1 MQDLATKFANLTI
14 QSDFIFKKVMSRKR
28 ICKHLLEELLQI
40 EIADINYIE
49 AEKTIDPD
57 YSSRGIRLDIIVADD
72 KNTHYNLEMQ
82 VKNNKN
88 PDTDTYVLPKR
99 SRYYQ
104 ALLDFDLLQKGQPY
118 DLLPPTFIIF
128 ICVFDFFEQDNYVY
142 TFKKCC
148 LENRELELP
157 DEATTM
163 ILNTK
168 GTHGDISKDIKSF
181 YDYVNNHIVTT
192 DFTKQIDDEISYLKL
207 DTKVRREYMLME
219 ARLLDERREGEA
231 VGIAKGKE
239 IGFPGTGER
248 TFWDSGNAG
257 AAAANNVL
265 TEKSTD
271 MVKSGTYSAKLTSK
285 LCGMLGFNKFAAGNL
300 FAGTYV
306 KTDGTDGVLSFGREY
321 DGSHPTKMRVHVN
334 YRPAPGSGE
343 GANSSYIGNGVSDQ
357 AQIYVALSTEPV
369 SIETKK
375 AAKLFN
381 KDDACI
387 LAYGERTFDT
397 AFGPDGALE
406 QVDIPFEYYEKAKTT
421 GAKYLII
428 VCSASKFGDYFSGGP
443 GSVMYLDDF
452 ELVYEQ

>member
-1 MQDLATKFANLTI
+1 MQDLATKFENLTI

-40 EIADINYIE
+40 EIADINYLE
-49 AEKTIDPD
+49 AEKTLEPE
-57 YSSRGIRLDIIVADD
+57 YTSRGIRLDIIVADD

-88 PDTDTYVLPKR
+88 PETDTYVLPKR

-104 ALLDFDLLQKGQPY
+104 ALLDIDLLQKGQPY

-207 DTKVRREYMLME
+207 DTKVRREFMLME
-219 ARLLDERREGEA
+219 ARLLDERREG
-231 VGIAKGKE
+231 IAEGKE
-239 IGFPGTGER
+239 IGLVEGEA
-248 TFWDSGNAG
+248 NANIATAKRLLSMG
-257 AAAANNVL
+257 L
-265 TEKSTD
+265 TVHD
-271 MVKSGTYSAKLTSK
+271 IAKATS
-285 LCGMLGFNKFAAGNL
+285 L
-300 FAGTYV
+300 
-306 KTDGTDGVLSFGREY
+306 
-321 DGSHPTKMRVHVN
+321 P
-334 YRPAPGSGE
+334 
-343 GANSSYIGNGVSDQ
+343 I
-357 AQIYVALSTEPV
+357 
-369 SIETKK
+369 
-375 AAKLFN
+375 
-381 KDDACI
+381 
-387 LAYGERTFDT
+387 
-397 AFGPDGALE
+397 E
-406 QVDIPFEYYEKAKTT
+406 QVEALKA
-421 GAKYLII
+421 
-428 VCSASKFGDYFSGGP
+428 
-443 GSVMYLDDF
+443 
-452 ELVYEQ
+452 EQS